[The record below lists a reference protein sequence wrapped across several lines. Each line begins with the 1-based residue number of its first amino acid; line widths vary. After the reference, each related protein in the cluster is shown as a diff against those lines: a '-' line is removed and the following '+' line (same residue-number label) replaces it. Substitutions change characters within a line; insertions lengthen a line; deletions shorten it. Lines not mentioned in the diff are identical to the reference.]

1 MSNNAVNEA
10 IEIPI
15 EQDIIDESSGNE
27 GFRQAIQELGEAVFL
42 NYEEKTSNLTSKN
55 ISGMIKIEVLNDF
68 MERRYGFRYTELDV
82 LVLKK
87 RSLVVSQKGYGLTQF
102 IEALKAIQ
110 ASFVQQEIPTG
121 TMQRLIRR

>member
-1 MSNNAVNEA
+1 MSNNAINESL
-10 IEIPI
+10 EIPI
-15 EQDIIDESSGNE
+15 EQDLEETHGGNE
-27 GFRQAIQELGEAVFL
+27 GFQLAIQELGEAVFL

-102 IEALKAIQ
+102 IESLKAIQ
-110 ASFVQQEIPTG
+110 ASFVQQEIPQSTL
-121 TMQRLIRR
+121 QKLIRR

>member
-110 ASFVQQEIPTG
+110 ASFVQQEIPMG